1 MRGSVRWGRRL
12 AIGVAGLMGLMLVS
26 GGSASDAHRIE
37 WTWAEKKRSTQQE
50 QQQPLLPPLPT
61 LDPGFERPKTDCRKL
76 KCVALTFD
84 DGPGPDTERLLDMLA
99 KAKAKATFFVI
110 GLNAAQYPDVL
121 LREAEDG
128 HEIGNHTQKHLQ
140 LTAESDKAV
149 DRELHGTNRII
160 KSVLGF
166 SPLLFRPPYGA
177 TDKRIERHAREDGMA
192 VILWSV
198 DTNDW
203 EQRDSSVVA
212 RRAIKGLHR
221 GSIILMHDIHPTTV
235 NAVPRI
241 LEAAK
246 RKGLTLASVS
256 DVLAALEGEKKPKPG
271 KKYLGR

>member
-1 MRGSVRWGRRL
+1 MRWGRRL

-37 WTWAEKKRSTQQE
+37 WTWAEKKRE
-50 QQQPLLPPLPT
+50 AERPKEPLLPPLPT
-61 LDPGFERPKTDCRKL
+61 LPPTFERPKTDCRKL
-76 KCVALTFD
+76 RCVALTFD

-99 KAKAKATFFVI
+99 RAKAKATFFVI

-121 LREAEDG
+121 LRVAEEG
-128 HEIGNHTQKHLQ
+128 HEVGNHTQKHLQ
-140 LTAESDKAV
+140 LTSEPDKAV
-149 DRELHGTNRII
+149 DRELDATNRAI

-166 SPLLFRPPYGA
+166 PPTLFRPPYGA
-177 TDKRIERHAREDGMA
+177 TDKRVERHARDDGMA

-203 EQRDSSVVA
+203 ENRDSGVVA
-212 RRAIKGLHR
+212 RRAVKGLRR
-221 GSIILMHDIHPTTV
+221 GSIILMHDIHPTSV
-235 NAVPRI
+235 DAVPRI
-241 LEAAK
+241 LEAAR

-256 DVLAALEGEKKPKPG
+256 DVLAASEGVKKPKPG

>member
-12 AIGVAGLMGLMLVS
+12 AIGVAGLMGLMLIS

-37 WTWAEKKRSTQQE
+37 WTWAEKKREPKQAQE
-50 QQQPLLPPLPT
+50 PLLPPLPT
-61 LDPGFERPKTDCRKL
+61 LSPTFERPKTNCRKH

-99 KAKAKATFFVI
+99 DADAKATFFVV
-110 GLNAAQYPDVL
+110 GLNAAQFPDVL
-121 LREAEDG
+121 LRTAEDG

-149 DRELHGTNRII
+149 DRELNGTSRII

-166 SPLLFRPPYGA
+166 PPTLFRPPYGA
-177 TDKRIERHAREDGMA
+177 TDKRVERHAREDGMA

-203 EQRDSSVVA
+203 EQRDSDVVA
-212 RRAIKGLHR
+212 RRAIKGLRR

-241 LEAAK
+241 IEAAE
-246 RKGLTLASVS
+246 RKGLRLASVS
-256 DVLAALEGEKKPKPG
+256 DVLAALEGGKPKPG